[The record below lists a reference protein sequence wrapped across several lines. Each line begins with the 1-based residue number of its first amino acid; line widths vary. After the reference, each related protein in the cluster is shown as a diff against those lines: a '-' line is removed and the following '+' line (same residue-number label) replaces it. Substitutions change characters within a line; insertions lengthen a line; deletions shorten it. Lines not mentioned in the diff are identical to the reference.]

1 MDIWEDDN
9 SDEMDIDNDLMDDCE
24 EDSFS
29 ESEQE
34 SNVKRLQKLNIG
46 DDFHVEYAPQRNTT
60 AYGSSR
66 CPEHIKSKEKMGIG
80 DLVKDHAL
88 PFLPAKSICRFRSVS
103 KEWNKWITNPFLA
116 HKQSHCF
123 QDISGFFCQIAG
135 EHSFISCDPH
145 SCGVPDPSFSFL
157 PEPVILRTTCNGL
170 ICCQSCIEDNAYYI
184 CNPVNR
190 QWKVLP
196 RPNYYHRPGSAV
208 ALAFEPSALKFEANY
223 QLVCAF
229 RLADHPI
236 LHFEIYSSRSKS
248 WRLVDTICF
257 ELDALKLSGDGFYM
271 KGMVYWETLAGS
283 VLAFDLTYEQCW
295 ILPLPPECGP
305 EGVLT
310 KRHGELC
317 YILPHKKDNEYAI
330 RIYGDFKMVLKHSF
344 PLELDDFGYTSGGL
358 RALSCL
364 NDDVLAILFGNR
376 IITYHVKAQKVKILG
391 TVRPDGFVTCHPY
404 VNSLVPVDHP
414 LVSRQQ
420 ANSHPCTSSSLW
432 HSIG

>member
-1 MDIWEDDN
+1 
-9 SDEMDIDNDLMDDCE
+9 
-24 EDSFS
+24 
-29 ESEQE
+29 
-34 SNVKRLQKLNIG
+34 
-46 DDFHVEYAPQRNTT
+46 
-60 AYGSSR
+60 
-66 CPEHIKSKEKMGIG
+66 MGIG

-145 SCGVPDPSFSFL
+145 SCGVQDPSFSFL

-170 ICCQSCIEDNAYYI
+170 ICCQSCIGDNAYYI

-196 RPNYYHRPGSAV
+196 KPNQYHGPGSAV
-208 ALAFEPSALKFEANY
+208 ALAFEPSVLDFEANY
-223 QLVCAF
+223 QLVCAIP
-229 RLADHPI
+229 LADHPV
-236 LHFEIYSSRSKS
+236 LCFEIYSSGSKS
-248 WRLVDTICF
+248 WRPVDTLCC
-257 ELDALKLSGDGFYM
+257 EEDALKLSGDGFYM

-283 VLAFDLTYEQCW
+283 VLAFNLTSEQNET
-295 ILPLPPECGP
+295 LPLPPKCGP

-330 RIYGDFKMVLKHSF
+330 GIYGDFKMVLKHSF
-344 PLELDDFGYTSGGL
+344 PLELDDFGTPEGL
-358 RALSCL
+358 RALPSL

-404 VNSLVPVDHP
+404 VNSLVSADH
-414 LVSRQQ
+414 
-420 ANSHPCTSSSLW
+420 
-432 HSIG
+432 